1 MQVDERSIAA
11 SGPSLLLLPLF
22 LDNAE
27 TAALGTA
34 LPEVIDV
41 DDAGFV
47 NRTDGVLFVEGG
59 TLSLRYTV
67 PEGVGGLRLDG
78 GLEAIDLWDWD
89 RGEWVRPSVAK
100 TLRMVCS
107 HPVAR

>member
-1 MQVDERSIAA
+1 M
-11 SGPSLLLLPLF
+11 
-22 LDNAE
+22 
-27 TAALGTA
+27 
-34 LPEVIDV
+34 

-59 TLSLRYTV
+59 TLSLRYRV

-89 RGEWVRPSVAK
+89 RGEWVRPERGEDVADG
-100 TLRMVCS
+100 LLSPGGEVM
-107 HPVAR
+107 ARLSRLSGPFLPYEHLLSWEAAGA